1 MHSLNERLSHLV
13 HDEISHSK
21 AFELLQENVSN
32 KIENKNKL
40 RSKDEIS
47 KTLLETQTSVLDT
60 VSKKGH
66 QTLWV
71 MKKM

>member
-21 AFELLQENVSN
+21 AFELLQEIVSN

-40 RSKDEIS
+40 RSKDEI
-47 KTLLETQTSVLDT
+47 TLLETLLEIFS
-60 VSKKGH
+60 
-66 QTLWV
+66 
-71 MKKM
+71 